1 MYDLCFMI
9 MVVVNVPFLFDIEK
23 IQIEKE
29 RLSTKLKILQND
41 IPLNG
46 VSTVFSNTIKHLF
59 DA

>member
-46 VSTVFSNTIKHLF
+46 VSTVFSNTIKHMF